1 MTTYK
6 LVIPEDMN
14 HYGFLFGGK
23 MLMWIDEVA
32 WIAVSNDYP
41 GCRFVTVGMSEVVF
55 KKSVHPRAVLRFD
68 VRKKRT
74 GTTSVTYHVDVYRR
88 DIEAADE
95 EHVFHTD
102 ITFVHVDASGGK
114 LPLAGN
120 QIQAAQI

>member
-6 LVIPEDMN
+6 LVMPGDMN

-41 GCRFVTVGMSEVVF
+41 GCRFVTVGMSEVTF

-68 VRKKRT
+68 AQKKRV

-88 DIEAADE
+88 DIEAEDE

-102 ITFVHVDASGGK
+102 ITFVHVDKAGAK
-114 LPLAGN
+114 MPLS
-120 QIQAAQI
+120 AAKA